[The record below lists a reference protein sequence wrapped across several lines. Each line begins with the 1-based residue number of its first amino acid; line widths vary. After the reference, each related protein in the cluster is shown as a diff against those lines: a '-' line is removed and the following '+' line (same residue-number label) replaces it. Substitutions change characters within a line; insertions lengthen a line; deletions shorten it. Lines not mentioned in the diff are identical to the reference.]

1 VRADGSLL
9 PASPTSPTLHPKRP
23 NCSRCL
29 PPPSSGSTGRAMDG
43 GGNGYPYQYGQAT
56 FVNVAASGSSGYW
69 GDGGGINYSVGNVPN
84 RQWTHAVAV
93 EAMPRTSMQQQHQ
106 YQQQHNFF
114 INNNCIHQT
123 QCSTVSWPRG
133 GAGAPPYSSFIPLT
147 SIEGGEEDYPRQVLH
162 RISFYTNI
170 HC

>member
-1 VRADGSLL
+1 
-9 PASPTSPTLHPKRP
+9 
-23 NCSRCL
+23 
-29 PPPSSGSTGRAMDG
+29 MDG
-43 GGNGYPYQYGQAT
+43 GGIGYPYQCGQAT
-56 FVNVAASGSSGYW
+56 FVNVAGSGRSGYW
-69 GDGGGINYSVGNVPN
+69 GEGGGINYSVGNVPN

-93 EAMPRTSMQQQHQ
+93 EEMQRTSMQQQHQ
-106 YQQQHNFF
+106 YQQLHIFF
-114 INNNCIHQT
+114 INNQT

-147 SIEGGEEDYPRQVLH
+147 SIEGGEEDYPRKVLH